1 MKSKG
6 IAEAARAVPCP
17 EGTLR
22 LLDRKG
28 VVHPVRDPWGRRLFD
43 DDDVAAARRHL
54 EARGAL
60 REGAAA

>member
-6 IAEAARAVPCP
+6 IAETARAVPCP

-28 VVHPVRDPWGRRLFD
+28 IVHPIRDPWGRRLFG
-43 DDDVAAARRHL
+43 DDDVAAARHYL
-54 EARGAL
+54 EARGGI